1 MWERA
6 ASSTLRSALYLRL
19 RWCVDSFA
27 AASVHLRQS
36 RRHWRV
42 CIRSVQV
49 EPSAGTT
56 DRPLREEDK
65 RDAPETLAARI
76 EANAVAPHRFKAVM
90 GRHFA
95 DYGTSDQQDA
105 SYFFMHFLSLL
116 ENQERAQNARLQS
129 PHGRLPCSRLFV
141 FSQEQRIQCSESG
154 AVSYTYTEP
163 TQLSLHIPLDAA
175 SNRREVVAYKARE
188 ETRKKLSE
196 TQAEAYI
203 GAEVRICLAVDLRK
217 PGGRMCGG
225 VRVIGAK
232 VQAPA
237 TMWPQCGSQPRAA
250 AEADQ

>member
-1 MWERA
+1 
-6 ASSTLRSALYLRL
+6 
-19 RWCVDSFA
+19 
-27 AASVHLRQS
+27 
-36 RRHWRV
+36 
-42 CIRSVQV
+42 
-49 EPSAGTT
+49 
-56 DRPLREEDK
+56 
-65 RDAPETLAARI
+65 
-76 EANAVAPHRFKAVM
+76 M

-116 ENQERAQNARLQS
+116 ENQERAENARLQS

-175 SNRREVVAYKARE
+175 SNRREVLAYKERE

-203 GAEVRICLAVDLRK
+203 GAEVRSPSRHASLLPPTFCTPRCGPCAELR
-217 PGGRMCGG
+217 G
-225 VRVIGAK
+225 
-232 VQAPA
+232 
-237 TMWPQCGSQPRAA
+237 TRA
-250 AEADQ
+250 Q